1 MIKSSPRT
9 KFSPNKR
16 QKNILPTQLLGFTRL
31 FGRQEYTGKVLDYQ
45 IEVEIRSRFDWNK
58 ICWISLC
65 IVNEMKRGKL
75 IIRYILTYDNK
86 YIRTYQRLRSSG

>member
-16 QKNILPTQLLGFTRL
+16 QKYILPTQLLGFTRL

-58 ICWISLC
+58 IC
-65 IVNEMKRGKL
+65 
-75 IIRYILTYDNK
+75 
-86 YIRTYQRLRSSG
+86 